1 MQPLQQARPCILVG
15 TQMVAK
21 GHHFPGITAV
31 GVVDADTALHF
42 PDFRAAERTFQLVT
56 QVAGRTGRGEKG
68 GRVLVQT
75 FSPEHTAVR
84 AAVRRLAR
92 HLKARGLTKND
103 LGVDPNQGFGDVL
116 ARIADLPEGQ
126 RKEIE
131 ADIEAVM
138 AAQPAGIMLPKPRHA
153 RDAVKLSERIDVLEN
168 HHGIEHG
175 QTKIIALCTEHPE
188 ALLTLHS
195 YVGTVPRLTG
205 LSWGAEDLSAAV
217 GATTNRSTKGEWLPP
232 YEMARSL
239 CLFAA
244 AAAEVAAID
253 TVFTDFR
260 DDEGLLRYAANARR
274 DGFSGML
281 AIHPAQ
287 VEPIN
292 RAFTPTA
299 EEIERAQKIV
309 DLFEQ
314 NPGAGTIGFDGSMID
329 RPHLV
334 QAQRLLQQT
343 KRN

>member
-1 MQPLQQARPCILVG
+1 MIRSFLFVPGDSARKL
-15 TQMVAK
+15 
-21 GHHFPGITAV
+21 
-31 GVVDADTALHF
+31 
-42 PDFRAAERTFQLVT
+42 E
-56 QVAGRTGRGEKG
+56 
-68 GRVLVQT
+68 
-75 FSPEHTAVR
+75 
-84 AAVRRLAR
+84 
-92 HLKARGLTKND
+92 KARGADADALIVD
-103 LGVDPNQGFGDVL
+103 LEDAVALEAKPT
-116 ARIADLPEGQ
+116 ARQ
-126 RKEIE
+126 
-131 ADIEAVM
+131 M
-138 AAQPAGIMLPKPRHA
+138 AAEYVQGRDDTWVRINPVDTDLWEDDLAAVVPSQPAGIILPKPRHA
-153 RDAVKLSERIDVLEN
+153 RDAVRLSERIDVLEN
-168 HHGIEHG
+168 QHGIDHG
-175 QTKIIALCTEHPE
+175 QIRIIALCTEHPE

-195 YVGTVPRLTG
+195 YVGTVPRLVG

-217 GATTNRSTKGEWLPP
+217 GATTNRDADGNWAPL
-232 YEMARSL
+232 YELARSL
-239 CLFAA
+239 CLVTA

-260 DDEGLLRYAANARR
+260 DEAGLLRYAENARR

-309 DLFEQ
+309 DLFGQ